1 LNQPALEKEPPVSLK
16 DQVLEKIVDNL
27 ESEGVTVSVN
37 GGPAVPIRNLRAML
51 DDMATVAST
60 ADQVATRRDN
70 VVTSA
75 PQSLTNASK
84 EKLKQF
90 VARIER
96 LEDEKTEL
104 AGQLKEVYGEA
115 KALGYDTKAVRALIR
130 LRKIPK
136 GARDEAQMV
145 LDLYCEAVGEI

>member
-1 LNQPALEKEPPVSLK
+1 MLFCDQNHQPTLEKEPPVIGHNS
-16 DQVLEKIVDNL
+16 
-27 ESEGVTVSVN
+27 
-37 GGPAVPIRNLRAML
+37 
-51 DDMATVAST
+51 
-60 ADQVATRRDN
+60 DN
-70 VVTSA
+70 VQTTA

-115 KALGYDTKAVRALIR
+115 KALGYDNKALRALIR

-136 GARDEAQMV
+136 GEREEAQMV